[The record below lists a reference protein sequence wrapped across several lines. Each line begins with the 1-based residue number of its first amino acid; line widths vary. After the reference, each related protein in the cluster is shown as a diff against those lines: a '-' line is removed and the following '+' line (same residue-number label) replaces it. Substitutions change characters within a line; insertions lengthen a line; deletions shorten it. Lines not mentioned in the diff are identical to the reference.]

1 MKTPPSSLTY
11 HEKLRQADKEAAY
24 TLAFSA
30 LVTAFFWI
38 SIFLTSDTLLVF
50 FGLPLWFW
58 LSCIGGYVFSIVAV
72 LLLIRL
78 CFKNFD
84 LESTDELGERK

>member
-1 MKTPPSSLTY
+1 MKTPISSLTY

-30 LVTAFFWI
+30 LVTAFFWL
-38 SIFLTSDTLLVF
+38 SIFLTSNSLLAF

-58 LSCIGGYVFSIVAV
+58 LSCIGGYLFSILIV
-72 LLLIRL
+72 LLLVRL
-78 CFKNFD
+78 FFKNFD
-84 LESTDELGERK
+84 LENTDDKEDNQ

>member
-1 MKTPPSSLTY
+1 MKTSTSSLTY
-11 HEKLRQADKEAAY
+11 YEKLHQADKEAAY
-24 TLAFSA
+24 TLVFSV
-30 LVTAFFWI
+30 LVTAFFWF
-38 SIFLTSDTLLVF
+38 SIFLTSDILLAF

-58 LSCIGGYVFSIVAV
+58 LSCIGGYLFSIVAV

-84 LESTDELGERK
+84 LESTDDVGDR